1 MTDWTSISVTEEQ
14 KAALQAHKP
23 ENVAMGKFLVDAI
36 DGDTDTEPMRVVPI
50 EDVVGREVP
59 PEQINEDVSEQLD
72 RIESGV
78 REATNAAQSADKKL
92 EGLGR

>member
-36 DGDTDTEPMRVVPI
+36 DGDTDSESMRVVPV

-59 PEQINEDVSEQLD
+59 PEQIDYVE
-72 RIESGV
+72 IES
-78 REATNAAQSADKKL
+78 RCKSAIEEVLSK
-92 EGLGR
+92 